1 MKEKMVFSIIGGIT
15 IVASS
20 ISIYNYYL
28 LPVIRHKEMM
38 DKIDSFDKRLKK
50 LEK

>member
-1 MKEKMVFSIIGGIT
+1 MFISIIGGIS

-20 ISIYNYYL
+20 FPLYNYYL
-28 LPVIRHKEMM
+28 LPVIRHKELM
-38 DKIDSFDKRLKK
+38 DKINTFDERLKK